1 MRLDPF
7 LVFAAMGA
15 LAGPALLARGFRD
28 LRLKRLIQNTPT
40 SRIRSMAMGL
50 VEVNGAIS
58 CRSMVAAP
66 FSGRPCAC
74 WNVDISVQGRKN
86 TWSVVH
92 RATSGHPFFLSDETG
107 VALVFPFGAD
117 CRVHF
122 GVEEVCAGIAL
133 PECYSSY
140 LSTLGGVR
148 QYLWRTGTLRF
159 RERILEEGA
168 RVYVMGTAVAPATA
182 LTVSVGGTTEAEGEE
197 QELAATGT
205 DEWRARR
212 VRRGDRQVAA
222 VIRRGDSEKTFVI
235 SQDSERDL
243 TTGLGL
249 MAFAR
254 LVGGPLIGLLGL
266 GYWLHEFTAGAIPR

>member
-1 MRLDPF
+1 VRFDP
-7 LVFAAMGA
+7 LSIFAAMGA
-15 LAGPALLARGFRD
+15 IAGSAVFAHGFRD

-50 VEVNGAIS
+50 AEVNGVIS

-66 FSGRPCAC
+66 FSGRTCAC
-74 WNVDISVQGRKN
+74 WNVDISIQGRKN

-107 VALVFPFGAD
+107 VALVFPYGAD

-122 GVEEVCAGIAL
+122 GVEEVCAGVAL

-140 LSTLGGVR
+140 LSTLGPR
-148 QYLWRTGTLRF
+148 QYLWRLGMLRF
-159 RERILEEGA
+159 RERVLEEGA
-168 RVYVMGTAVAPATA
+168 RVYIMGTASAPATA
-182 LTVSVGGTTEAEGEE
+182 LTVSGGEALPAMADEE
-197 QELAATGT
+197 LEATGT
-205 DEWRARR
+205 EEWRARR
-212 VRRGDRQVAA
+212 VRSADRQVAA

-249 MAFAR
+249 KAFAK

-266 GYWLHEFTAGAIPR
+266 GYWLHALAPGAFPR